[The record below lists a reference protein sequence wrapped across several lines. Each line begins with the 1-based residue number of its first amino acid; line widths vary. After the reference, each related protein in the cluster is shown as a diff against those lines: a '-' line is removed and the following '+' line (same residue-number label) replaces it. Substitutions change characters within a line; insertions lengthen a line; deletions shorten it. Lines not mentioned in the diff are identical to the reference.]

1 MTTEPLYGRR
11 AGPLRRLWTA
21 LWRPSV
27 RYSLAVLLIVGA
39 AGGVIFWGGFNW
51 AMEMTNREEFCVS
64 CHEMKDNVFAEYQGS
79 VHDSNPSGVRATCP
93 DCHVPKEWVH
103 KIARKIQASNEVL
116 HWALGTIDTREKF
129 EDHRLRLANN
139 VWTSMK
145 KTDSRECRNCHNF
158 QSMDVTQQRSRARD
172 RHLNGALQGQTCIDC
187 HKGIAHQ
194 LPAGAFDA
202 EQRLNESFA
211 KQH

>member
-1 MTTEPLYGRR
+1 MTTETIAGRR
-11 AGPLRRLWTA
+11 PGALRRLWAT
-21 LWRPSV
+21 LWRPSA
-27 RYSLAVLLIVGA
+27 RYSLAGLLLVGVVAGIV
-39 AGGVIFWGGFNW
+39 FWGGFNW

-64 CHEMKDNVFAEYQGS
+64 CHEMKNNVYAEYTGS
-79 VHDSNPSGVRATCP
+79 IHDSNRTGVRATCP

-103 KIARKIQASNEVL
+103 KIVRKIQASNEVL
-116 HWALGTIDTREKF
+116 HWALGSINTREKF
-129 EDHRLRLANN
+129 EEQRPRLANN

-158 QSMDVTQQRSRARD
+158 QTMDVTQQRSRARD

-194 LPAGAFDA
+194 LPAGALEA
-202 EQRLNESFA
+202 EQKLNESF
-211 KQH
+211 KKH